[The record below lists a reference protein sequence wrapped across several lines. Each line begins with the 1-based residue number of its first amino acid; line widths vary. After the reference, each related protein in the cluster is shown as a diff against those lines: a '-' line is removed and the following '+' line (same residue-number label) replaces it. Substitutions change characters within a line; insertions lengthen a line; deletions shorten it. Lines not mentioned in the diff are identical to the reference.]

1 MQAVADWLVND
12 ESVAHQAVVAT
23 ILVRNLMLLNASS
36 KQGSAHDLL
45 GGLKE
50 RYHFAAVESIDDV
63 YSVTRPLSIDYLEN
77 RFNLDRNSCG
87 KRGKSNR
94 AAGVVTITFLT
105 VNLMD

>member
-1 MQAVADWLVND
+1 MAGQRRIGCSPSGSCHDFG
-12 ESVAHQAVVAT
+12 EKSH
-23 ILVRNLMLLNASS
+23 ASQCI
-36 KQGSAHDLL
+36 KQGSARDLL
-45 GGLKE
+45 GGIKE
-50 RYHFAAVESIDDV
+50 RYHFVAVESIDDV